1 MFRQLLLILTASFIL
16 VSCGSL
22 NKAAVRT
29 TSEILYTASFDIE
42 SESNWEN
49 FEKSVLP
56 NLKMAEGMLSLQPE
70 NPDLLAT
77 LTKGYAGYALA
88 VNETLWMDDLYSN
101 KMESAHQ
108 DQAIANYSKA
118 FEFGLRYIN
127 LKKIEY
133 RDLSLK
139 MNDEGAIANLLEK
152 NFDSESLRD
161 KEAILYSAMSL
172 SSLINLQKN
181 KSSLV
186 AQLPIAKQMMD
197 WVCNKDPKIAS
208 GACGIFYGAYE
219 SSRPKLLGGNPQ
231 KGQEHFLKV
240 LKEFPENH
248 LARVLY
254 IQHYIVPSLEENL
267 FKEQMSFLQ
276 EQENKFNESWPW
288 TKKKKELTPAEKRL
302 RLYQAIAFKRF
313 NILKKYVK
321 ELF

>member
-1 MFRQLLLILTASFIL
+1 MFRQLLIFLALATVLT
-16 VSCGSL
+16 SCGAL

-29 TSEILYTASFDIE
+29 TSEILYSASSDIE

-56 NLKMAEGMLSLQPE
+56 NLKMAEGMLYLDPE
-70 NPDLLAT
+70 NSDLLAT

-88 VNETLWMDDLYSN
+88 VNETLWMNDLYSN

-118 FEFGLRYIN
+118 FEYGLRYLK

-139 MNDEGAIANLLEK
+139 INEEGAIAQILDSS
-152 NFDSESLRD
+152 FDSSCSRD

-172 SSLINLQKN
+172 SSLVNLQKN

-197 WVCNKDPKIAS
+197 WVCTKDPAIAS

-240 LKEFPENH
+240 MKEFPENH

-254 IQHYIVPSLEENL
+254 IQHYVIPVLEENL
-267 FKEQMSFLQ
+267 FNEQMSFLV
-276 EQENKFNESWPW
+276 EQEKKFNESWRWSPIQ
-288 TKKKKELTPAEKRL
+288 KELTPDEKRL

-313 NILKKYVK
+313 HILKNHVK

>member
-152 NFDSESLRD
+152 NFD
-161 KEAILYSAMSL
+161 
-172 SSLINLQKN
+172 
-181 KSSLV
+181 
-186 AQLPIAKQMMD
+186 
-197 WVCNKDPKIAS
+197 
-208 GACGIFYGAYE
+208 
-219 SSRPKLLGGNPQ
+219 
-231 KGQEHFLKV
+231 
-240 LKEFPENH
+240 
-248 LARVLY
+248 
-254 IQHYIVPSLEENL
+254 
-267 FKEQMSFLQ
+267 
-276 EQENKFNESWPW
+276 
-288 TKKKKELTPAEKRL
+288 
-302 RLYQAIAFKRF
+302 
-313 NILKKYVK
+313 
-321 ELF
+321 